1 MLLACASRKPTR
13 RSSCFIQ
20 ARIVGLSFSPMRA
33 LAEFT
38 ARASP
43 VQLSILEYADSF
55 DDSEELHLSVSYE
68 RCGSVQREK

>member
-1 MLLACASRKPTR
+1 
-13 RSSCFIQ
+13 
-20 ARIVGLSFSPMRA
+20 MRA